1 MNNNIIQSTF
11 CCLATLK
18 FIILFYISIKRYNL
32 IYKLGSVINILMD
45 KNMMKTKVIGTPR
58 IDAKAEYL
66 DPIDFSFKDL
76 MNLQSKIKSFL
87 TYLSFLY
94 IN

>member
-1 MNNNIIQSTF
+1 
-11 CCLATLK
+11 
-18 FIILFYISIKRYNL
+18 
-32 IYKLGSVINILMD
+32 MD

-76 MNLQSKIKSFL
+76 MNLQGKIKSFL